1 MNKYKRLSRPPL
13 AIMVLLA
20 VVSCLAVPDADCW
33 ASNGLVQMQIASRTK
48 LDVSKGNIKIGAS
61 QISGLTPEGK
71 QETQVNREGYHITG
85 ETGAYSITI
94 EEGVTADI
102 LLDNVNIS
110 LVDEDACALKIAEAS
125 KGDVTVTL
133 RGQNV
138 LKSGSH
144 CAGLEKSCNQTSC
157 VRAKSQCTCG
167 TLTIQC
173 EKYNETGHI
182 CNEDCGSL
190 IASGVNGGAGIGG
203 GTAGR
208 PTASRF
214 WAAVFLP
221 AEATAEPGLAA
232 VISAA
237 AATSRLPEGKLP
249 LCPAKATYLW
259 AVWTAAKTIR

>member
-61 QISGLTPEGK
+61 KISGLNPEGK

-138 LKSGSH
+138 LKSEIG
-144 CAGLEKSCNQTSC
+144 
-157 VRAKSQCTCG
+157 RA
-167 TLTIQC
+167 
-173 EKYNETGHI
+173 H
-182 CNEDCGSL
+182 
-190 IASGVNGGAGIGG
+190 V
-203 GTAGR
+203 
-208 PTASRF
+208 
-214 WAAVFLP
+214 
-221 AEATAEPGLAA
+221 
-232 VISAA
+232 
-237 AATSRLPEGKLP
+237 
-249 LCPAKATYLW
+249 
-259 AVWTAAKTIR
+259 